1 MSNVYAE
8 AIDSLQQLGKDV
20 AYEPAPGALFYSQER
35 AEKYQKRLGLEG
47 KIKKLT
53 IADLQK
59 LAGAA
64 AKAATPREAELQKE
78 VAGLQA
84 QIETLQSQLAA
95 TQESLALAT
104 ARPNAA
110 H

>member
-1 MSNVYAE
+1 MSNLYAE

-20 AYEPAPGALFYSQER
+20 AYEPAPGALFYDEDR
-35 AEKYQKRLGLEG
+35 AKKYQARLGLTG
-47 KIKKLT
+47 KIKKHT

-104 ARPNAA
+104 ASPNAA